1 MKDPQRSE
9 QEFRSFSKNF
19 PVIFKGSSKFLSRS
33 SRILRGKW
41 KILNDLDKNFEDP
54 CRSWQENE
62 GSLKIF
68 KDFSKI
74 LMKFLK
80 RIL

>member
-1 MKDPQRSE
+1 MEDPL
-9 QEFRSFSKNF
+9 
-19 PVIFKGSSKFLSRS
+19 V
-33 SRILRGKW
+33 
-41 KILNDLDKNFEDP
+41 NDLDKNFEDP

-68 KDFSKI
+68 EDFSKI